1 MVLKFCSALTTK
13 FFLNPRM
20 GIGHHLHL
28 RNSCVVLIRAETS
41 VDLFCIPER
50 IVHAA
55 GKEPFISSHL
65 FREKLAGREVLFAF
79 LVCKVFVF
87 DRTSPEP
94 WLMFLWRVWF
104 DSALRQRKSPLSKL
118 LDGLAAHHKSF
129 YNKLHKPL
137 WCLNIY
143 GCLWFPLRAVSCQK
157 LNPALMHL
165 DPLQASYLRLVV
177 KTSIQGG

>member
-1 MVLKFCSALTTK
+1 
-13 FFLNPRM
+13 M

-94 WLMFLWRVWF
+94 WLMFL
-104 DSALRQRKSPLSKL
+104 
-118 LDGLAAHHKSF
+118 
-129 YNKLHKPL
+129 
-137 WCLNIY
+137 
-143 GCLWFPLRAVSCQK
+143 
-157 LNPALMHL
+157 
-165 DPLQASYLRLVV
+165 
-177 KTSIQGG
+177 